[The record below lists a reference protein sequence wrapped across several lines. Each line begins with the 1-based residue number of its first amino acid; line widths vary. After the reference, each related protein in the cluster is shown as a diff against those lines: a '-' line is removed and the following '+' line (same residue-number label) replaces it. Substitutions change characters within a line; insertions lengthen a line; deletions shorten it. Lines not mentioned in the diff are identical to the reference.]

1 MNSNAKLLARRRA
14 RDAQATAN
22 EKRYRRDRANAD
34 DATTIRAMLRR
45 VGAIDAWE
53 RRRLDQAAA
62 HVHADAIHRRGRY
75 FADMQAAVDRM
86 RERGQTLAAI
96 A

>member
-1 MNSNAKLLARRRA
+1 
-14 RDAQATAN
+14 
-22 EKRYRRDRANAD
+22 
-34 DATTIRAMLRR
+34 MLRR

-53 RRRLDQAAA
+53 RRRLEQAAA

-96 A
+96 ASLVEVDVREIRVALPQTTFQVSRGNKLSCSQ